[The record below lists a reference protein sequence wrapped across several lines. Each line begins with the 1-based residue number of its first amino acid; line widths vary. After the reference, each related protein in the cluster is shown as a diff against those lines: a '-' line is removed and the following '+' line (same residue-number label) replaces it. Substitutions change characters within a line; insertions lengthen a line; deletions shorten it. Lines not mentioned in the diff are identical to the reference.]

1 MLTPEAKNCIALII
15 YMGPMYEKT
24 IDRAMDRVLGQ
35 YIYDPIARVP
45 PMERASL
52 IREALASDE
61 RLSEIT
67 LPPDLHGWSEEEIRA
82 LLTQLVDR
90 IEFYES
96 SGLPKFQD
104 VNKLT
109 ERQLGQLRILAQPL
123 AETSTLSG
131 AIKRFEEKVL
141 PNLDDYKARMDAEV
155 LIRYVLWFNTSKI
168 LPVFFTPE
176 VADTTFREYL
186 RNIAWIIEDHKP
198 DGS

>member
-15 YMGPMYEKT
+15 YLGPMYEKA

-35 YIYDPIARVP
+35 YIYDPIARVSP
-45 PMERASL
+45 RERASL

-90 IEFYES
+90 IEFYEL

-104 VNKLT
+104 TSELM
-109 ERQLGQLRILAQPL
+109 ERLEELRPLMQPL
-123 AETSTLSG
+123 AETSILSD

-141 PNLDDYKARMDAEV
+141 PNLGGYKAHMDTGQ
-155 LIRYVLWFNTSKI
+155 LLRYVLWFDTSKI
-168 LPVFFTPE
+168 LPMFFTPE
-176 VADTTFREYL
+176 VTDSTFREYL

-198 DGS
+198 DGR